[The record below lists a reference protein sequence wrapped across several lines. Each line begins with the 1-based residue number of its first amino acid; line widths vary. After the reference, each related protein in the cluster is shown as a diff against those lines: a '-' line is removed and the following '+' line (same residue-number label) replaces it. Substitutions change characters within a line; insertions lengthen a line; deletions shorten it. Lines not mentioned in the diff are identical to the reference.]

1 MIESTLCYPEKDG
14 SYLMIHR
21 VKKSVD
27 VHKDKYVGP
36 GGKFEK
42 GESPEQC
49 MLREVFE
56 ETGLTLTRYRY
67 RGIVTFL
74 SDTWEGEHMH
84 LFTADRF
91 EGELIECAEGELQ
104 WIPKK
109 EVNALPIWEG
119 DRLFFRL
126 LEEDTGFFS
135 MILAY
140 EGDRLVK
147 HETIIYDREGGH
159 VWEPSETV

>member
-1 MIESTLCYPEKDG
+1 MIETSLCYPEKDG
-14 SYLMIHR
+14 CYLMLHR
-21 VKKSVD
+21 VKKAVD
-27 VHKDKYVGP
+27 VNKDKYVGP
-36 GGKFEK
+36 GGKFEE

-74 SDTWEGEHMH
+74 SDRWEGEHMH

-91 EGELIECAEGELQ
+91 EGELAECAEGELQ
-104 WIPKK
+104 WIPKSS
-109 EVNALPIWEG
+109 VNALPIWEG

-126 LEEDTGFFS
+126 LEEDTDFFS
-135 MILAY
+135 MVLSY
-140 EGDRLVK
+140 EGEKLVK
-147 HETIIYDREGGH
+147 QETVIYDREGGH
-159 VWEPSETV
+159 LWSPEN

>member
-14 SYLMIHR
+14 CYLMLHR
-21 VKKSVD
+21 VKKAVD
-27 VHKDKYVGP
+27 VNKDKYVGP
-36 GGKFEK
+36 GGKFEQ

-74 SDTWEGEHMH
+74 SDRWEGEHMH

-91 EGELIECAEGELQ
+91 SGDLIDCAEGELQ
-104 WIPKK
+104 WIPKAA
-109 EVNALPIWEG
+109 VNDLPIWEG
-119 DRLFFRL
+119 DKLFFRL
-126 LEEDTGFFS
+126 LKEDTGFFS
-135 MILAY
+135 MVLRY
-140 EGDRLVK
+140 EGEKLVH
-147 HETIIYDREGGH
+147 HETMIYDREGGH
-159 VWEPSETV
+159 PWNPGAV